1 MGRAALVHEFTHGSD
16 GTAAHATQVGRAHL
30 DADHGLRGEV
40 DEQGGG
46 HAAQGFGEG
55 GRGTAMQQTHGL
67 VRPGVHR
74 HRGTKA
80 TVLVDMIGDAQ
91 VSDQCSGTQLVRLF
105 GVGLGEMHR
114 NKGNLPIFAF
124 MDEQDGPKRILLVE
138 DEEAL
143 RGALKLNLELEGYA
157 VTTSVTGPDALERLR
172 GARFDLVV
180 MDVMLPGLDGYSVVE
195 TVRLEG
201 NSVPVLF
208 LTARTAAPDRIR
220 GLRVGDDH
228 LGKPFELEELL
239 LRIRNLLA
247 RSSQAVAPALITRY
261 EFAGNVIDFQ
271 AFSVR
276 TWEGHEYALSQ
287 REAMLLRLLVDRAGE
302 VVSREEILQKV
313 WGYNVFPTTRTV
325 DNFIVSFRKYFE
337 RDPREPVHFRS
348 VRGVGYRFTP

>member
-1 MGRAALVHEFTHGSD
+1 MRAPPVVHQFAHRGDGPFTH
-16 GTAAHATQVGRAHL
+16 ATKVVG
-30 DADHGLRGEV
+30 ADFDTDHRLAGYIN
-40 DEQGGG
+40 EQGGG
-46 HAAQGFGEG
+46 HAAKGFRQRRG
-55 GRGTAMQQTHGL
+55 GTSMKQAHGL
-67 VRPGVHR
+67 VGPRLHR
-74 HRGTKA
+74 HGRTEP
-80 TVLVDMIGDAQ
+80 TLTVDMVGDAQ
-91 VSDQCSGTQLVRLF
+91 VFHQRIAPPFIGLCGLVLCKKHC
-105 GVGLGEMHR
+105 G
-114 NKGNLPIFAF
+114 KGNLPIFAL
-124 MDEQDGPKRILLVE
+124 MEPIDGPKRILLVE

-143 RGALKLNLELEGYA
+143 RSTLKLNLELEGYA
-157 VTTSVTGPDALERLR
+157 VTTAVTGPDALDRLR
-172 GARFDLVV
+172 GARFDLAL

-208 LTARTAAPDRIR
+208 LTARTAPMDRIR

-247 RSSQAVAPALITRY
+247 RSSQAVAPALITRF
-261 EFAGNVIDFQ
+261 EFAGNTIDFQ
-271 AFSVR
+271 AFSAR
-276 TWEGHEYALSQ
+276 TWEGHEHALSQ

-337 RDPREPVHFRS
+337 RDPREPAHFRS